1 MWDFRCVQSSRKIEK
16 YFRYRPARANKWVT
30 TRPLGGTCISRR
42 FHIGYVNSRRMCVVG
57 LDWQPT
63 TPTRRRELSHTLA
76 YYVIR
81 PIPEG
86 AFVILYENAPCAP
99 VLCAWSLSFFRSC
112 REEPSRV
119 TRCDQ
124 CVSVREYI
132 ARFGELSLKYYDR
145 KLTVFFS

>member
-1 MWDFRCVQSSRKIEK
+1 M
-16 YFRYRPARANKWVT
+16 
-30 TRPLGGTCISRR
+30 GGTCISRR

-63 TPTRRRELSHTLA
+63 TPTRRRELSHTPA

-99 VLCAWSLSFFRSC
+99 VLCAWPLSFFHSC

-119 TRCDQ
+119 TRRGARRAFQYC
-124 CVSVREYI
+124 EYYTVW
-132 ARFGELSLKYYDR
+132 RTSLWNITTESEQ
-145 KLTVFFS
+145 LFFHQEYAKSIIFTKCKMRVAFLPQDSLQ